1 MSVKQFLSDDNIKIL
16 WDLITEEELFKNKP
30 NDMKHNIS
38 QMFINNIEGFYHAEK
53 TNAKSLVDLNKKYM
67 IAILNFIKQ
76 IQIPKIQNTEKL
88 LAPQALTHEMFQQ
101 EKRTQFERDF
111 EKRQNEFESSMSL
124 PKPQVPEFSDK
135 TKDAPLKNMED
146 ILKQMTAQRNYD
158 IYNIT
163 NAQQNGNTDFLK
175 PLETSIK
182 NEKLMQK
189 EFAETTLSKNL
200 KPVNTRPD
208 LSRQENEIRYI
219 KIEKEDLDKNII
231 NSHLIELPSNNDSPK
246 KQLTWG
252 EDQVYYQTND
262 SSSFNNDFE
271 DIDLFKRLKKQPIPD
286 PTAPNFQKQIDDLNT
301 KVDHINANIN
311 MILDLL
317 RKKSEI
323 V

>member
-30 NDMKHNIS
+30 NDMKRNIS
-38 QMFINNIEGFYHAEK
+38 QMFINNIEAFYHAEK
-53 TNAKSLVDLNKKYM
+53 MSAKSLVDLNKKYM

-76 IQIPKIQNTEKL
+76 LPASKIQKPEKL
-88 LAPQALTHEMFQQ
+88 LAPQALTHEVFQQ
-101 EKRTQFERDF
+101 EKRSQFDKDY

-135 TKDAPLKNMED
+135 TKDEPLKNMED

-163 NAQQNGNTDFLK
+163 NAQQNGNPDFLK

-189 EFAETTLSKNL
+189 EFAESTLSKNL

-208 LSRQENEIRYI
+208 LPRNNEIRYI
-219 KIEKEDLDKNII
+219 KIDNQELDKNII
-231 NSHLIELPSNNDSPK
+231 QNDVIELPTDSPK

-262 SSSFNNDFE
+262 SFTSNNDSE
-271 DIDLFKRLKKQPIPD
+271 EVDLFKRLKKLTIPE
-286 PTAPNFQKQIDDLNT
+286 PTTPNFQKQIDDLNM
-301 KVDHINANIN
+301 KVDDINANIN
-311 MILDLL
+311 IILDLL
-317 RKKSEI
+317 RKKSEM

>member
-16 WDLITEEELFKNKP
+16 WDLIAEEELFKNKP

-53 TNAKSLVDLNKKYM
+53 TNAKSLVDINKKYM
-67 IAILNFIKQ
+67 VAILNFIRQMKPK
-76 IQIPKIQNTEKL
+76 PKIIEQL
-88 LAPQALTHEMFQQ
+88 SAPQALTHEMFQQ

-163 NAQQNGNTDFLK
+163 NSQQNPNPDFLK

-189 EFAETTLSKNL
+189 EFAEATLSKNL
-200 KPVNTRPD
+200 KPVNTRHD
-208 LSRQENEIRYI
+208 LSRQENEIKYI
-219 KIEKEDLDKNII
+219 KIDKEDLDKNII
-231 NSHLIELPSNNDSPK
+231 NSHVIELPTDSPK

-252 EDQVYYQTND
+252 EDKIYYQTNEY
-262 SSSFNNDFE
+262 NNNNGNNNKELE
-271 DIDLFKRLKKQPIPD
+271 DIDLFKRLKKQPI
-286 PTAPNFQKQIDDLNT
+286 TEPNFQKQIDELNV
-301 KVDHINANIN
+301 KVDNINVNIN

-317 RKKSEI
+317 RKKSEM

>member
-1 MSVKQFLSDDNIKIL
+1 MSAKQFLSDDNIKML
-16 WDLITEEELFKNKP
+16 WDLITEQQVFKNKP
-30 NDMKHNIS
+30 NDVKHNIS

-53 TNAKSLVDLNKKYM
+53 TNAKTLVELNKKYM
-67 IAILNFIKQ
+67 MAILNFIKQ
-76 IQIPKIQNTEKL
+76 IQQPNTLQPKSQIKQNPERL
-88 LAPQALTHEMFQQ
+88 LAPQALTNEMYQQ
-101 EKRTQFERDF
+101 ERRSQFEKDY

-135 TKDAPLKNMED
+135 MTDIPLTNMED

-163 NAQQNGNTDFLK
+163 NSQQNENPDFLK

-189 EFAETTLSKNL
+189 EFAENTVSKNL
-200 KPVNTRPD
+200 KPVNTRP
-208 LSRQENEIRYI
+208 EIRYI
-219 KIEKEDLDKNII
+219 KIDNQELDKNII
-231 NSHLIELPSNNDSPK
+231 QNEVIELPTDSPK

-252 EDQVYYQTND
+252 EDQVYYQTD
-262 SSSFNNDFE
+262 SVDALE
-271 DIDLFKRLKKQPIPD
+271 DIDLFKRLKKQSPLD
-286 PTAPNFQKQIDDLNT
+286 PPNFQKQIDELNV
-301 KVDHINANIN
+301 KVEHINDNIN

-317 RKKSEI
+317 RKKSGI